1 VRGLI
6 PSSPHFLIV
15 VYPRPSILSTMV
27 SRILILA
34 LALYGVA
41 AFPSVEPT
49 NSGKTLGTGSQPSNL
64 KACSKEVKAVAGQWS

>member
-1 VRGLI
+1 
-6 PSSPHFLIV
+6 
-15 VYPRPSILSTMV
+15 MV

>member
-1 VRGLI
+1 
-6 PSSPHFLIV
+6 
-15 VYPRPSILSTMV
+15 MV

-49 NSGKTLGTGSQPSNL
+49 NNSGQTLGTGSQPSNL
-64 KACSKEVKAVAGQWS
+64 KTCSKEVKAVAGQCL